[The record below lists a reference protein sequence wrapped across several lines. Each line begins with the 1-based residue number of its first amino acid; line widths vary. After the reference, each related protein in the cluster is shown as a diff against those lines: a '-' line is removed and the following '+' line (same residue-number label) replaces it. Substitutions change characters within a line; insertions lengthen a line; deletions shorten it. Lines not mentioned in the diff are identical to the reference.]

1 MITALYKKDEK
12 CLASNYKPICLTS
25 IACKIMESI
34 INDDLTS
41 CVRNNNIISS
51 LQHGSLPGRS
61 CHSNLLIM
69 LICLTEAI
77 NKRTS
82 TDVL

>member
-41 CVRNNNIISS
+41 CVRNTHSS
-51 LQHGSLPGRS
+51 RVCNMDLYLEDLVTQ
-61 CHSNLLIM
+61 
-69 LICLTEAI
+69 TY
-77 NKRTS
+77 
-82 TDVL
+82 